1 MPRSMTKLAQLVG
14 GLALILVAIWIVVFG
29 GPDGTDPGAARGGDS
44 SPSVAASATPGE
56 QPSDGGETTEQAPG
70 NQQTPVSGLDTIPE
84 SQLPPE
90 GRETLEL
97 IRSDGPF
104 PYDRDGIAFQN
115 REGILP
121 DQSRGYY
128 REYTVPTPGEDD
140 RGARRIVGGQDGDRY
155 YTDDHY
161 ASFAQIEEGQ

>member
-97 IRSDGPF
+97 IHAGGPF
-104 PYDRDGIAFQN
+104 PYDRDGITFGN

-121 DQSRGYY
+121 QQQHGYY
-128 REYTVPTPGEDD
+128 SEYTVETPGLDH
-140 RGARRIVGGQDGDRY
+140 RGAKRIVCGEQLDCY
-155 YTDDHY
+155 FTSDHY
-161 ASFAQIEEGQ
+161 ASFRQIEEGQ